1 MAITLWKWQ
10 SEVFLVWQFE
20 KVGDFGLYL
29 VSLVYSSIL
38 GLPCLLL
45 FFVWKTRHWFFTTC
59 HSCEENQLFGW
70 KSCQFCQ
77 LALIFLRY
85 QLLYFKNYFPIAL
98 ATGSYLLTIK
108 LIFPISQV
116 FVSLSQSILSTI
128 EMCSWTVPKITWLNL
143 ISPSGEF
150 SAYFF
155 YCYQIRTWQELWFPW
170 SHFLSFDHF

>member
-1 MAITLWKWQ
+1 MKMTVGGLSGLTIWESWRLWI
-10 SEVFLVWQFE
+10 VFSIF
-20 KVGDFGLYL
+20 
-29 VSLVYSSIL
+29 SLFIYSRFTMLIIF
-38 GLPCLLL
+38 CLK
-45 FFVWKTRHWFFTTC
+45 WKTHHWFFTTC

-128 EMCSWTVPKITWLNL
+128 EMFSWTVPKITWVNL

-170 SHFLSFDHF
+170 SHFLSFNHF

>member
-1 MAITLWKWQ
+1 MKMTVGGLSGLTIWESWRLWI
-10 SEVFLVWQFE
+10 VFSIF
-20 KVGDFGLYL
+20 
-29 VSLVYSSIL
+29 SLFIYSRFTMLIIIF
-38 GLPCLLL
+38 CLK
-45 FFVWKTRHWFFTTC
+45 WKTHHWFFTTC

-70 KSCQFCQ
+70 KSCQFCH

-128 EMCSWTVPKITWLNL
+128 EMFSWTKSAKDHLTESDFTLRWVLSLFFLLLPDKNMTGTL
-143 ISPSGEF
+143 ISLEPF
-150 SAYFF
+150 SFF
-155 YCYQIRTWQELWFPW
+155 
-170 SHFLSFDHF
+170 

>member
-1 MAITLWKWQ
+1 MKMTVGGLSGLTIWESWRLWI
-10 SEVFLVWQFE
+10 VFSIF
-20 KVGDFGLYL
+20 
-29 VSLVYSSIL
+29 SLFIYSRFTMLIIIF
-38 GLPCLLL
+38 CLK
-45 FFVWKTRHWFFTTC
+45 WKTHHWFFTTC

-116 FVSLSQSILSTI
+116 FVSLSQSILSTT
-128 EMCSWTVPKITWLNL
+128 EMFSWTVPKITWVNL
-143 ISPSGEF
+143 VSPSGEL

-170 SHFLSFDHF
+170 SHFLS

>member
-1 MAITLWKWQ
+1 MFF
-10 SEVFLVWQFE
+10 SF
-20 KVGDFGLYL
+20 
-29 VSLVYSSIL
+29 
-38 GLPCLLL
+38 CLK
-45 FFVWKTRHWFFTTC
+45 WKTHHWFFTTC

-128 EMCSWTVPKITWLNL
+128 EMCSWTVPRSPDWIWFHPQVSSQL
-143 ISPSGEF
+143 I
-150 SAYFF
+150 FF

-170 SHFLSFDHF
+170 SHFLSYNHFYNFLFCWVRNSF

>member
-1 MAITLWKWQ
+1 MTVGGLSGLIIWESWRLWI
-10 SEVFLVWQFE
+10 VFSIF
-20 KVGDFGLYL
+20 
-29 VSLVYSSIL
+29 SLFIYSRFTMLIFFFF
-38 GLPCLLL
+38 CLK
-45 FFVWKTRHWFFTTC
+45 WKTHHWFFTTC
-59 HSCEENQLFGW
+59 YSCEENQLFGW

-85 QLLYFKNYFPIAL
+85 QLLYFKNYFPFAL

-170 SHFLSFDHF
+170 SHFLSFNHF

>member
-1 MAITLWKWQ
+1 MKMTVGGLSGLIIWESWRLWI
-10 SEVFLVWQFE
+10 VFSIF
-20 KVGDFGLYL
+20 
-29 VSLVYSSIL
+29 SLFIYSRFTMIIIIF
-38 GLPCLLL
+38 CLK
-45 FFVWKTRHWFFTTC
+45 WKTHHWFFTTC

-85 QLLYFKNYFPIAL
+85 QLLYFKNYFPFAL

-128 EMCSWTVPKITWLNL
+128 EMFSWTVPKITWRNL

-170 SHFLSFDHF
+170 SHFLSFNHF